1 MTEDKNLV
9 IETSGLGRRFG
20 SLTAVD
26 NLDLKV
32 PQGNVFGF
40 LGPNGAGK
48 TTTIRLL
55 LGLIRPD
62 VGRVRLFGS
71 DAGRDRIALLGKPE
85 LLILDSA
92 STPWL
97 WFGRQTII
105 FWSFLMLPLFITLET
120 ALIGGLEHSGNNWKH
135 PFVQPVPRSAV
146 YTSKLAS
153 GMALI
158 ALSQLMLFLYIL
170 LSGWLLGL
178 LRPDTGLNTAPP
190 AQVILGYAAIAYV
203 SSWLLISLHTY
214 VGIRWKNFVVAM
226 SFGIVMTVAGFL
238 ILNSR
243 LANFYPWALPG
254 LILNKLKTGDPCLL
268 QILMGGPA
276 AVIPAVLGGWD
287 FIRRDVL

>member
-1 MTEDKNLV
+1 MRL
-9 IETSGLGRRFG
+9 LGRSLRAEHLKLKRSLALWLAAIAPLMVAVIQFVIVLDRG
-20 SLTAVD
+20 SS
-26 NLDLKV
+26 
-32 PQGNVFGF
+32 F
-40 LGPNGAGK
+40 
-48 TTTIRLL
+48 
-55 LGLIRPD
+55 
-62 VGRVRLFGS
+62 
-71 DAGRDRIALLGKPE
+71 
-85 LLILDSA
+85 LDS
-92 STPWL
+92 SSNPWT

-135 PFVQPVPRSAV
+135 LFVQPVPRSTV
-146 YTSKLAS
+146 YTAKLAS

-158 ALSQLMLFLYIL
+158 AISQLMLFLYIL
-170 LSGWLLGL
+170 LSGWLLGML
-178 LRPDTGLNTAPP
+178 KPELGFAGPLPVED
-190 AQVILGYAAIAYV
+190 ILGYTAIAYL

-226 SFGIVMTVAGFL
+226 SFGIAMTVAGFL

-254 LILNKLKTGDPCLL
+254 LILNKTKTGDPYLL